1 MEQETVTL
9 KEHIETLIDNND
21 RRYEQRFNDANVAV
35 GAALAAAEK
44 AVAAA
49 LAGQKEAVTKAEVAA
64 EKRFESV
71 NEFRNTLSD
80 QQRMLLPRLEAE
92 VKFINIEKNFDSMI
106 KEISSLRETRSL
118 NTGKSEGVGVGWAW
132 IVGAITV
139 IAAVIALVLNA
150 VRLLNVGM

>member
-1 MEQETVTL
+1 MVNDDITL
-9 KEHIETLIDNND
+9 KEYLEVLISTND
-21 RRYEQRFNDANVAV
+21 RRYEQRFNDTKIAV
-35 GAALAAAEK
+35 DAALIAADK

-92 VKFINIEKNFDSMI
+92 VKFVNIEKNFDSMQ
-106 KEISSLRETRSL
+106 KEISSLRESRANHT
-118 NTGKSEGVGVGWAW
+118 GVGTGMKEIWGY
-132 IVGAITV
+132 IVGAIGL
-139 IAAVIALVLNA
+139 LVL
-150 VRLLNVGM
+150 LLNAFGII